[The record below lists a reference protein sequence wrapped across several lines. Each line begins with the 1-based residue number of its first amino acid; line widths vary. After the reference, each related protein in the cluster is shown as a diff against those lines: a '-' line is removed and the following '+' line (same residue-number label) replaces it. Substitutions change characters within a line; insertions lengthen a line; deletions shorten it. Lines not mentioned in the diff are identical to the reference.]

1 MGNGNG
7 TVLSQEGEG
16 NSVKET
22 SLMMEMCERERERE
36 RKGKGGEDPPY
47 HQRHCVRFDSL
58 FPYKYYSY
66 CQYKY
71 KVYLKNT

>member
-22 SLMMEMCERERERE
+22 SLMMEICERERERE
-36 RKGKGGEDPPY
+36 KEKGVEIHHTTNGT
-47 HQRHCVRFDSL
+47 VSDSTVF
-58 FPYKYYSY
+58 FPIIPTANINIRY
-66 CQYKY
+66 
-71 KVYLKNT
+71 T